1 MNDNEYLKLIGE
13 RIKHH
18 RKLLHMSQEEL
29 ANKCGYKTE
38 NARCMISSMSILS
51 KKQKRMFDASAFS
64 FILR

>member
-38 NARCMISSMSILS
+38 LVRKSL
-51 KKQKRMFDASAFS
+51 QKPENT
-64 FILR
+64 